1 MQAAIAQSFGES
13 DHPTKID
20 HGCDLIFLHIDCSQ
34 REMDVVF
41 AGLGL
46 MHWADF
52 QEPRYYENGLSCG
65 VLPPHR
71 QRSAYSHGSGGF
83 GLHRQS
89 LKSRTL

>member
-20 HGCDLIFLHIDCSQ
+20 DGCDLIFLDIDCSQ

-41 AGLGL
+41 AELGL

-52 QEPRYYENGLSCG
+52 QRPSKT
-65 VLPPHR
+65 
-71 QRSAYSHGSGGF
+71 A
-83 GLHRQS
+83 
-89 LKSRTL
+89 